1 MHCSVRSGGKD
12 IEWRKLELA
21 EMAVMGKKDW
31 NEENKWERNLGYNN
45 LERVLKLRFLVQDLL
60 NIFRRQKDA
69 GVYKLRVYH

>member
-1 MHCSVRSGGKD
+1 
-12 IEWRKLELA
+12 
-21 EMAVMGKKDW
+21 MAVMGKKDC